1 MKKGVDYFG
10 SVEYYKRVGGEYI
23 TKRTA
28 DPLLIK
34 SHAAAMCE
42 VWGHDAAAVQMNGE
56 TTIIDKSFN
65 YIINN

>member
-10 SVEYYKRVGGEYI
+10 TVDYFKRVGGEYI

-28 DPLLIK
+28 DPEMIK
-34 SHAAAMCE
+34 SHASAMCE
-42 VWGHDAAAVQMNGE
+42 IWGHDAAAVQMNGE

-65 YIINN
+65 HIIY

>member
-1 MKKGVDYFG
+1 MKKGIDYFG
-10 SVEYYKRVGGEYI
+10 SVDYFKRVGGEYI

-28 DPLLIK
+28 DPFLIK
-34 SHAAAMCE
+34 SHAATMCE

-65 YIINN
+65 YNY